1 MIYNR
6 FNKFIDEDLQ
16 YGDKYLNFL
25 YNSFFGRIILKVII
39 NPVFSNLY
47 GKYNNMSISKSKI
60 NKFIKKYKID
70 MTEYEE
76 KEYDSF
82 NDFFIRKK
90 KKISYNKEK
99 NIFIAPADSKLMVYK
114 IKDNMTIKIKQSTY
128 TIEELIS
135 DRIDLEQYKNG
146 NCLIFRL
153 SMDDYHRYCYID
165 DGIMEKSKIIKGK
178 LHTVS
183 SISNKHKV
191 YSQNSRIC
199 NYMKT
204 DNFGKIIYIEVGALL
219 VGKINNYNKE
229 KFTKGEEKG
238 YFELGGSTIVILT
251 SDKIKIDSDIIEYSN
266 KGIETKVKYGERIGE
281 LKC

>member
-6 FNKFIDEDLQ
+6 TSKSTYEDLQ
-16 YGDKYLNFL
+16 YGGKSLKFL
-25 YNSFFGRIILKVII
+25 YNSFIGRILLKLII
-39 NPVFSNLY
+39 NPIFSKIY
-47 GKYNNMSISKSKI
+47 GKYNNMFISKKKI
-60 NKFIKKYKID
+60 NRFIEKYNID
-70 MTEYEE
+70 INEYEE
-76 KEYDSF
+76 KEYGSF

-90 KKISYNKEK
+90 KKTSYEKEK
-99 NIFIAPADSKLMVYK
+99 NFFIAPADSKLMVYK
-114 IKDNMTIKIKQSTY
+114 IEDDMTIKIKQSMY
-128 TIEELIS
+128 TIEELIL
-135 DRIDLEQYKNG
+135 DHIDLEQFKNG

-165 DGIMEKSKIIKGK
+165 DGKIEKIKKIKGK

-183 SISNKHKV
+183 SISNTHKV

-199 NYMKT
+199 NYLNT

-219 VGKINNYNKE
+219 VGRINNCNKTQ
-229 KFTKGEEKG
+229 FTKGEEKG

-251 SDKIKIDSDIIEYSN
+251 SERIKIDNDIIEYSN

-281 LKC
+281 LK